1 MLSNPKFENGIF
13 EDTYRT
19 HFSQVGTHDVL
30 TNKSILSILENI
42 ADAHSVHCH
51 FTFSDV
57 AKFNLTWVILS
68 WKLQVLKKIEANIN
82 IKVQTWCSG
91 VSKAFFYRDFKIF
104 DEQNN
109 LCAVATS
116 KWCLVDMATSKISP
130 MPPEI
135 CNVYN
140 IFHEE
145 TVFGENDVVKITLPS
160 NNPIFSDTYK
170 IRRFDLDLNKH
181 VHNLNYLNIAYE
193 LLPDEIYDGDELNN
207 VEILYKRELKYGDT
221 VKSYLYKD
229 GDCYYIVLK
238 SLDETTIHSIIKLF

>member
-1 MLSNPKFENGIF
+1 MLSKPKFENGIF

-82 IKVQTWCSG
+82 IRVQTWCSG
-91 VSKAFFYRDFKIF
+91 ASKAFFYRDFKIF

-109 LCAVATS
+109 LCAIATS
-116 KWCLVDMATSKISP
+116 KWCLVDIKTSKISP
-130 MPPEI
+130 MPKDI
-135 CNVYN
+135 CDVYN

-145 TVFGENDVVKITLPS
+145 VVFGANDVVKISLPTS
-160 NNPIFSDTYK
+160 EPIFSDTYR

-193 LLPDEIYDGDELNN
+193 VLPDEIYDGDELHN

-229 GDCYYIVLK
+229 ADCYYIVIK
-238 SLDETTIHSIIKLF
+238 SLDETIIHSIIKLF

>member
-1 MLSNPKFENGIF
+1 MLSNPKYENGIF
-13 EDTYRT
+13 EDIYRT

-42 ADAHSVHCH
+42 ADAHSVYCH

-57 AKFNLTWVILS
+57 AKYNLTWIILS
-68 WKLQVLKKIEANIN
+68 WKLQVLKKIDANIN
-82 IKVQTWCSG
+82 IRVQTWCRG
-91 VSKAFFYRDFKIF
+91 VSKAFFYRDFRIF

-109 LCAVATS
+109 LCAIATS
-116 KWCLVDMATSKISP
+116 KWCLIDISSGKIAP
-130 MPPEI
+130 MPDDI
-135 CNVYN
+135 RAVYN
-140 IFHEE
+140 VFHEE
-145 TVFGENDVVKITLPS
+145 SVFGASDVSKVTIHSLEPIT
-160 NNPIFSDTYK
+160 SDTYK

-193 LLPDEIYDGDELNN
+193 LLPDDIYDGDELNN

-229 GDCYYIVLK
+229 EDCYYIVIK
-238 SLDETTIHSIIKLF
+238 SLDESITHSIVKLF